1 MHSSPPI
8 SRSHVS
14 GVVRTLRRDRAWTQ
28 SELAR
33 KLGLSQSR
41 LSEIEGGGGSFTAEQ
56 FLLIL
61 KLFNVT
67 TSRFTGEERDRE
79 LQLQKALA
87 RLGAQHLHESSE
99 VAPADELDDVLKVVR
114 ETLIGGDPRLTTAL
128 APVLVANADRF
139 GLSNLYLDLD
149 KVGLGRRL
157 PWLVQNTTEA
167 IDLEIGAD
175 PPRAWA
181 QRARRAAVLL
191 SLFLDSVANGRHAE
205 PDRPLPLDAFDPTI
219 RSKKTLEDVAA
230 TSSAISRQWGIVST
244 LQPRDFAQALRAAR
258 AAHS

>member
-1 MHSSPPI
+1 MRIGRRAGCHAPGAGTGCSIAGHSSA
-8 SRSHVS
+8 RSTS
-14 GVVRTLRRDRAWTQ
+14 GAI
-28 SELAR
+28 AR
-33 KLGLSQSR
+33 
-41 LSEIEGGGGSFTAEQ
+41 
-56 FLLIL
+56 
-61 KLFNVT
+61 V
-67 TSRFTGEERDRE
+67 
-79 LQLQKALA
+79 
-87 RLGAQHLHESSE
+87 
-99 VAPADELDDVLKVVR
+99 P
-114 ETLIGGDPRLTTAL
+114 TAL

-167 IDLEIGAD
+167 IDLEIDAD

-191 SLFLDSVANGRHAE
+191 SLFLDSVANGRHAG

-230 TSSAISRQWGIVST
+230 ASSVISRQWGIVST

-258 AAHS
+258 AARP